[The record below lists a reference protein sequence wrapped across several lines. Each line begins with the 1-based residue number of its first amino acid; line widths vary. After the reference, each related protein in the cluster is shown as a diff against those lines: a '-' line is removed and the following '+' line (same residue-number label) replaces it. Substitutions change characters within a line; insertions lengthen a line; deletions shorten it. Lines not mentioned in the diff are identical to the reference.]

1 MQNKEYWIRL
11 SDKYFEALTSEQE
24 EQELRQFA
32 AKCQDPDFNELRAVM
47 GFLEV
52 GRAESKAVIRHKTF
66 TRALAVAAT
75 FTLVMGISLFILTHL
90 NREQDDS
97 ADFYAYTNGMK
108 ITDHD
113 QAFDLMVQTLQGM
126 ETISQEELPTVEEQ
140 LGDIFDGL

>member
-32 AKCQDPDFNELRAVM
+32 VKCQDPDFNELRAVM
-47 GFLEV
+47 GYLEV
-52 GRAESKAVIRHKTF
+52 GRAENKAATRHKTF
-66 TRALAVAAT
+66 SRVLAAAAS
-75 FTLVMGISLFILTHL
+75 FTIVFGISLFVLTHL
-90 NREQDDS
+90 NSGQDDS
-97 ADFYAYTNGMK
+97 ANFYAYTNGME

-126 ETISQEELPTVEEQ
+126 ETINQEELPTVEEQ